1 MMAARFTPREML
13 ARLIAFPTVSRDSN
27 LELIDFVVDYLEDHG
42 VRTCLVASDDG
53 RKANLYA
60 TVGPEIEGGV
70 VLSGHTDVVPVDGQS
85 WDSDPFSLRETDGR
99 LVGRGSCD
107 MKGFLAIALALVP
120 EMSALRRPIH
130 LAFSYD
136 EEVGCLGAPDLIREL
151 TANVPR
157 PQAVIVGEPTSMQVV
172 GAHKS
177 MFIFDTIVRGHE
189 AHSSQQHRGV
199 PAVMVAGRL
208 IGWLAERQRR
218 NAVEAQPDCSFVPG
232 YTTLH
237 CGTVRG
243 GTAHN
248 ITAAECRFATD
259 IRSLPG
265 DPAEAY
271 FREFEQF
278 ARQELE
284 PEMRAVHPDAGI
296 DFEIRAEVPAFQ
308 APGDDEAVALASL
321 LTGQNVLES
330 VPYGAEA
337 GQFQEA
343 GHSVVMCGPGS
354 IDQAHQPNEFITVEQ
369 LEAGTAFTRRLIEQL
384 S

>member
-1 MMAARFTPREML
+1 MAARFTPHEML
-13 ARLIAFPTVSRDSN
+13 ERLIAFPTVSRDSN
-27 LELIDFVVDYLEDHG
+27 LELIEFVANYLEAYG
-42 VRTCLVASDDG
+42 VRSSLVASRDG

-60 TVGPEIEGGV
+60 TVGPEVEGGV
-70 VLSGHTDVVPVDGQS
+70 VLSGHTDVVPVDGQN
-85 WDSDPFSLRETDGR
+85 WDSDPFRLHEADGR
-99 LVGRGSCD
+99 LMGRGTCD

-120 EMSALRRPIH
+120 DMVALRHPIH

-157 PQAVIVGEPTSMQVV
+157 PKAVIVGEPTSMQVV

-177 MFIFDTIVRGHE
+177 MFIFDTVVRGHE
-189 AHSSQQHRGV
+189 VHSSQQHRGV

-218 NAVEAQPDCSFVPG
+218 NALDADPESDFVPG

-265 DPAEAY
+265 EPAESY
-271 FREFEQF
+271 FRELEEF
-278 ARQELE
+278 ARQTLE

-296 DFEIRAEVPAFQ
+296 EFEIRAQVPAFQ
-308 APGDDEAVALASL
+308 ALGDDQAVTLARQ
-321 LTGQNVLES
+321 LTGQNGMES

-354 IDQAHQPNEFITVEQ
+354 IDQAHQPNEFITLKQ
-369 LEAGTAFTRRLIEQL
+369 LEAGTGFIRRLIEQL